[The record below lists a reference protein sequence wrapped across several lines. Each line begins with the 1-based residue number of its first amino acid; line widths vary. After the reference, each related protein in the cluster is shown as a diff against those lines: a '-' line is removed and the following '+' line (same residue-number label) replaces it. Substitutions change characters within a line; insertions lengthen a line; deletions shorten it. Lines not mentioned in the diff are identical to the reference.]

1 MRQVMAAFTH
11 AGLTDRNARHARRR
25 PQAAGRWR
33 RFLSPGSATKPGR

>member
-25 PQAAGRWR
+25 AQPAGRWR
-33 RFLSPGSATKPGR
+33 RFLSPGSVPKPDR